1 MAFSKNHFNG
11 EYPLKTSYDKEN
23 FATQFAERYLK
34 VKNEI
39 FFSNKNI
46 LKIFNYVCPSSA

>member
-11 EYPLKTSYDKEN
+11 EYPLSTSFDKEN
-23 FATQFAERYLK
+23 FATQFAEKYLK